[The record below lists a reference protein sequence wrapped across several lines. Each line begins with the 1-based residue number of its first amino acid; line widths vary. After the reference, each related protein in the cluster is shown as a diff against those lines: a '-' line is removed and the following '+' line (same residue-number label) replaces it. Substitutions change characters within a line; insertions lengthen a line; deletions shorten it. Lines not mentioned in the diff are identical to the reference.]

1 MKIAAFYS
9 DSPFAG
15 WVQCEGFADVLKRM
29 GHEVTAV
36 AIPPVT
42 QVTRELADKVN
53 KPIDDSDMVIVSGP
67 EHLRKWIKHF
77 YPGWDKLQ
85 CPKVGWYHESFV
97 REDYSLNYS
106 DFERMFD
113 FHFFPDR
120 ADAEKY
126 NGTFLPLGVD
136 DWMFNSGVFGHERT
150 IEVGFI
156 GLMYPK
162 RQRFVEE
169 LTPHLGDIK
178 IRYMTGCHSERG
190 LIPAIGV
197 WDADGL
203 NIRRSMELL
212 AETYRRIK
220 VFVTFPSL
228 SNVLVAKVLESTACG
243 CNLVAPKAPTD
254 LVALGPY
261 PPSDLPLYPYE
272 GAYQC
277 AKRIREA
284 LKAGSMCSATQYF
297 IPRSNRMELRFEE
310 IFRKCQISLSQE
322 PVASLATGL
331 SNTLSSAGITSGPS
345 MSKALNSAQA

>member
-15 WVQCEGFADVLKRM
+15 WVQCEGFVDVLKRM
-29 GHEVTAV
+29 GHEVV
-36 AIPPVT
+36 AIPVPPTNQVT
-42 QVTRELADKVN
+42 QAMADKVN
-53 KPIDDSDMVIVSGP
+53 KPIDDCDMVIVSGP
-67 EHLRKWIKHF
+67 EWLRKWIQAF
-77 YPGWDKLQ
+77 YPNWDKLK

-97 REDYSLNYS
+97 REDFTLDYKN
-106 DFERMFD
+106 FEGMFD

-120 ADAEKY
+120 ADADKY
-126 NGTFLPLGVD
+126 KGEFLPLGVD
-136 DWMFNSGVFGHERT
+136 TDVFSPRRDARD

-162 RQRFVEE
+162 RAQFVQE

-178 IRYMTGCHSERG
+178 IKYMTACQSERG

-228 SNVLVAKVLESTACG
+228 SNVLVAKVLEAMACG
-243 CNLVAPKAPTD
+243 CTLVAPKQN
-254 LVALGPY
+254 VEVENYSPY
-261 PPSDLPLYPYE
+261 V
-272 GAYQC
+272 GAYAC
-277 AKRIREA
+277 AEAIRQA
-284 LKAGSMCSATQYF
+284 LHPMNISEPSLISSGIYQHH
-297 IPRSNRMELRFEE
+297 RMELRFEQ
-310 IFRKCQISLSQE
+310 IFAK
-322 PVASLATGL
+322 
-331 SNTLSSAGITSGPS
+331 AGVCIPS
-345 MSKALNSAQA
+345 